1 MCTSYNKHKRRMFW
15 NANTPSLSLSCG
27 SVSLLA
33 TVMTV
38 GDDDF
43 FSFPINDVTVVLDD
57 DELGAFDL
65 SCKDTVVSTQ
75 VRARKSG
82 CVSCKQ
88 PC

>member
-1 MCTSYNKHKRRMFW
+1 MGMSYNIHKRRMFW
-15 NANTPSLSLSCG
+15 NVNSPSLSLSCG

-38 GDDDF
+38 GDADI

-65 SCKDTVVSTQ
+65 SCKTQ
-75 VRARKSG
+75 RRQRK
-82 CVSCKQ
+82 
-88 PC
+88 